1 MATRKKFG
9 KTSEI
14 VTIPEVIEE
23 ASKLTS
29 LSVAHKTGTVM
40 FFLGLFLIGIISFR
54 LIPLSLFPETTYP
67 GLTIETE
74 YFGVGPEKI
83 EEILTKPIEETVSTL
98 GGIEQLFSTS
108 EEGKSKVHIQFD
120 PKVDLDSKSL
130 EVRDKV
136 EQISYLFPRETQ
148 KPVIL
153 HYDPTQK
160 PAFIITPK
168 SESLNIMEI
177 REISDREIKKL
188 IEGISGVSE
197 VIVAGGKPRE
207 ILISCDA
214 QKMSKYNIRMDLLLQ
229 ILQESNYNDASGEIK
244 EGSAQIPIY
253 VKGRLRNLKQIE
265 SLALRSDASGKLIRI
280 SDVAKV
286 NYSYREE
293 STAARLNGQNTV
305 SIFVYRAG
313 TANLLEVSSK
323 LKKELN
329 IARTSNLHFDITYD
343 QAETIIGAIKN
354 FILAAL
360 IGIIF
365 YLIGSAIF
373 FRELFTAFVHIAL
386 LVSQFFIVSIF
397 LYFIG
402 IDYNLVTIVGIIL
415 STGCGFTVFIASRL
429 FSRNESIFSGIN
441 FIKKEI
447 FSTILLILGVFLPI
461 SFATKDLKTL
471 YGGLGLVLVLGFF
484 ISFIVSLTLLPII
497 EIHLITKNRFV
508 LNLNFFPDFFKRI
521 NNYLISKTLFLLEE
535 ARTKPNLF
543 LLFYVSVCLIGII
556 IYLYSN
562 HEFVNKIE
570 EKQLIGNVEFPSGT
584 SFSRINSTTERI
596 ENKLST
602 LASIKEV
609 NSRVEIGRST
619 IVVKFHDSISDSE
632 EIGKEL
638 EEFIGDIKPAFIYFA
653 GSNDEASLKEITIDV
668 IGDDLTKLDEITRE
682 VSSVAQSLI
691 PNVRHVLLR
700 YKPPRDEV
708 RIVLDKT
715 KSESLGITSEEI
727 GKLVRYGVQGGV
739 ATKFIEEGREVD
751 VRIQYDTDFRNS
763 FADIRDYR
771 ITTQDG
777 NSVPLMEVA
786 TINRDTTP
794 VRIYRKN
801 KRRVLSFSLRVSN
814 LSLTEILSKL
824 EKLKKIKLPDQY
836 RIEFSE
842 HLEKVISNQKKM
854 NSILSFSAFILFMI
868 LSSYLESLKKPI
880 LLLSVLP
887 LPLALIITSLFL
899 LNLPMTI
906 SVYIGMILI
915 SSFALFETFI
925 FSKELSIWKSE
936 LEFKETEKLPKAIQE
951 LVSKLIGKFFQL
963 WLLIGI
969 FYLPQVF
976 IFGPGSAMLK
986 TISITIVLGLI
997 ALSIFV
1003 PFIFLTFY
1011 FYTETFRY
1019 AISKNFN
1026 RSRFFLLQKMNQK
1039 LRRKTE

>member
-1 MATRKKFG
+1 MAARKKSK
-9 KTSEI
+9 KTPDI
-14 VTIPEVIEE
+14 ITIPEYVE
-23 ASKLTS
+23 APSGLTN
-29 LSVAHKTGTVM
+29 LALTHKTGTVM
-40 FFLGLFLIGIISFR
+40 FFLGLFLIGTISFR
-54 LIPLSLFPETTYP
+54 FIPLSLFPETTYP

-120 PKVDLDSKSL
+120 PKVDLDAKSL

-168 SESLNIMEI
+168 SDSLNIMEI

-197 VIVAGGKPRE
+197 VIIAGGKPRE
-207 ILISCDA
+207 ILIACDA

-244 EGSAQIPIY
+244 EGSTQIPIY
-253 VKGRLRNLKQIE
+253 IKGRLRNLKQIE

-280 SDVAKV
+280 SDVASV
-286 NYSYREE
+286 SYSYREE

-305 SIFVYRAG
+305 SIFVYRSG

-323 LKKELN
+323 LKKELKQ
-329 IARTSNLHFDITYD
+329 AETENLHFDITYD
-343 QAETIIGAIKN
+343 QADTIVGAIKN

-365 YLIGSAIF
+365 YLIFSAIF
-373 FRELFTAFVHIAL
+373 FQEILTAIVNVTL
-386 LVSQFFIVSIF
+386 LIFQFFIVSIF
-397 LYFIG
+397 LYFLD

-429 FSRNESIFSGIN
+429 FIQNKHFFSGIN

-447 FSTILLILGVFLPI
+447 FTTILLVLGIFLPI
-461 SFATKDLKTL
+461 SFATKELRTL

-484 ISFIVSLTLLPII
+484 ISFLVSLTLIPIL
-497 EIHLITKNRFV
+497 EIYLAKKIKFIFRIQIFTDYFQKINRNITA
-508 LNLNFFPDFFKRI
+508 
-521 NNYLISKTLFLLEE
+521 KTIFLLEE
-535 ARTKPNLF
+535 VRTKPKLF
-543 LLFYVSVCLIGII
+543 LFFYMSICFFGVITYI
-556 IYLYSN
+556 YSN

-619 IVVKFHDSISDSE
+619 IVVKFHDSITDAE

-653 GSNDEASLKEITIDV
+653 GSNDEALLKEITIDV
-668 IGDDLTKLDEITRE
+668 IGDDLQKLDEITRE
-682 VSSVAQSLI
+682 ASSAAQNLI

-708 RIVLDKT
+708 RIILDKS

-751 VRIQYDTDFRNS
+751 VRIQYNSEFRNS
-763 FADIRDYR
+763 FADVRDYR

-777 NSVPLMEVA
+777 RSVPLMEVA
-786 TINRDTTP
+786 TIARDTTP

-814 LSLTEILSKL
+814 LSLSEILAKL
-824 EKLKKIKLPDQY
+824 DKLKKVKLPDQY

-854 NSILSFSAFILFMI
+854 NSILSFSALILFMI
-868 LSSYLESLKKPI
+868 LASYLESLRKPI
-880 LLLSVLP
+880 LLLSALP
-887 LPLALIITSLFL
+887 IPLTIIISSLFIMD
-899 LNLPMTI
+899 LPITI

-915 SSFALFETFI
+915 STFALFETFI
-925 FSKELSIWKSE
+925 FSKELSYWKNE
-936 LEFKETEKLPKAIQE
+936 LEFKETKKLPKNIQE
-951 LVSKLIGKFFQL
+951 LISKLIGNFFQL
-963 WLLIGI
+963 WLLVGI
-969 FYLPQVF
+969 FYAPQVF
-976 IFGPGSAMLK
+976 IFGTGSAMLK

-997 ALSIFV
+997 SLSFFV
-1003 PFIFLTFY
+1003 PFIFLSFYLYSKTFNKVII
-1011 FYTETFRY
+1011 T
-1019 AISKNFN
+1019 NFD
-1026 RSRFFLLQKMNQK
+1026 RIRLFILQRIIPK
-1039 LRRKTE
+1039 LRRKNG